1 MRHRLKG
8 RKLGRTG
15 AHREALERN
24 LVTSL
29 FVYGRVITTLQKAK
43 EFRGTAERMIT
54 LAKAGGLA
62 NFRRILRTVQDRA
75 VARSAPSVFRR
86 ELLAFARCLG
96 IAAESACE
104 RSLTLDPNPGNFAV
118 QGGRLRYIDDDV
130 TVGRDALGIE
140 DAFLARI
147 AEYPGVPDE
156 IWSQYVE
163 RFACEIDALED
174 PAFTARLAQR
184 VLFAARLRQGTER
197 WARLFAERA
206 RKRGRGAP

>member
-75 VARSAPSVFRR
+75 VARKIVEDVARR
-86 ELLAFARCLG
+86 FTDRSGGYTRVVRLG
-96 IAAESACE
+96 GS
-104 RSLTLDPNPGNFAV
+104 RWDGD
-118 QGGRLRYIDDDV
+118 GR
-130 TVGRDALGIE
+130 G
-140 DAFLARI
+140 
-147 AEYPGVPDE
+147 
-156 IWSQYVE
+156 
-163 RFACEIDALED
+163 RFA
-174 PAFTARLAQR
+174 FNRLGDCGQKAVWELVVR
-184 VLFAARLRQGTER
+184 KDRDEEMKLAGRGEAARQAEE
-197 WARLFAERA
+197 ARRAE
-206 RKRGRGAP
+206 RKRGKKEKAAAGS